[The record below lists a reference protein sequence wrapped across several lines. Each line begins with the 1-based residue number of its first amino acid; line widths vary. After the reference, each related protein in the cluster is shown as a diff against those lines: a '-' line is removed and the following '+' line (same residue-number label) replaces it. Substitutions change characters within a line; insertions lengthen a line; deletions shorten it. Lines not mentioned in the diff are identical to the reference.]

1 MIGPAKLA
9 GILLERAADQIV
21 VGIGVN
27 LAYPPQIEG
36 RQTVA
41 LADLGIAVTPPDFAT
56 LLAATFAA
64 ELDRWREHGLT
75 PLIARWT
82 TRAHPRGTRLTISDG
97 ADAGVTGSFDSLDPA
112 GALRLRLDDGS
123 LRLVTAGEVR
133 YAA

>member
-27 LAYPPQIEG
+27 LAYPPEIEG

-41 LADLGIAVTPPDFAT
+41 LVDLATTIAAPDFAT
-56 LLAATFAA
+56 LLATTFAA
-64 ELDRWREHGLT
+64 ELARWRADGLA

-82 TRAHPRGTRLTISDG
+82 DRAHPLGTRLTISDG
-97 ADAGVTGSFDSLDPA
+97 ADAGVTGVFDSLDPT
-112 GALRLRLDDGS
+112 GALRLRLDDGA

-133 YAA
+133 YAT